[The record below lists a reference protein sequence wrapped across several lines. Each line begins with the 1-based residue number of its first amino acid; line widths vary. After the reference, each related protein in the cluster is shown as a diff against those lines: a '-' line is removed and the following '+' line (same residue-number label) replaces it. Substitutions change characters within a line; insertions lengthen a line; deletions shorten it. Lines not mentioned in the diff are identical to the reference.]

1 MLWQGPAIVG
11 TDRLARRVD
20 RLARRRAWAPPDGVP
35 SLGGES
41 REEFLQGCNGWYMS
55 DKGQDMP
62 CRIIE
67 PSCQGGQSALV
78 RFWCKEKTVPWSKLT
93 QVVAAEGHA
102 VGRTEKQEQN
112 KAQLDKLQGQEAS
125 AAATAFHAECD
136 RHYVSKAGTVT
147 PCKMLS
153 SKSGRSEVM
162 FANGKA
168 SVCSAQL
175 SWRQAPAAAKR
186 SEQQARE
193 QQAKKQAAVEASATV
208 QRQKEGQRTAL
219 LEQASAVQVTEAE
232 VSAVLHD
239 PRYRQ
244 AGLTKGAAQQI
255 AQMKRDSSRA
265 HQERR
270 QGEEQYQT
278 ALVEKGREQME
289 GWEQGVADGG
299 DKVDKM
305 RQLGL
310 AWEAVLAPSATGK
323 PPSAKKAAGRVRCLA
338 EQTAR
343 AAGTTMA
350 AAVGAVINTEVVNWQ
365 HGVQCIRERAQPSS
379 KSLVAAVADL
389 AEQLSTGAQ
398 CERQLGEVL
407 CASVRRQQQA
417 AHVAQVKAAQ
427 VAQVKDAW
435 DKQVFHAVKVA
446 LKVKGSTEAAPTHA
460 VGDTGA
466 APSLFPSN
474 GLSVEVLKGSLR
486 PGRAKLM
493 HSASTHQITS
503 KGGAALQFTL
513 GDQDETEFRHEFQ
526 VTEGGATPAILGV
539 DFWAA
544 HAAKFDFTHRV
555 IELQANGKT
564 VKVPFTIGD
573 EDVDERY
580 RQCTV
585 QRTWWCHHDRHTCSR
600 AL

>member
-1 MLWQGPAIVG
+1 MA
-11 TDRLARRVD
+11 
-20 RLARRRAWAPPDGVP
+20 
-35 SLGGES
+35 SLGGEN
-41 REEFLQGCNGWYMS
+41 REEFLQGCNGWYKS

-102 VGRTEKQEQN
+102 VGRTEKQKQN
-112 KAQLDKLQGQEAS
+112 KAQLDKLQGQAAS
-125 AAATAFHAECD
+125 AAAMAFHEECD
-136 RHYVSKAGTVT
+136 RHYTSKAGTVT

-162 FANGKA
+162 FANGRA

-193 QQAKKQAAVEASATV
+193 QQAKKQATVEASATV
-208 QRQKEGQRTAL
+208 QRQRERQRTAL

-278 ALVEKGREQME
+278 ALVEKGKEQME
-289 GWEQGVADGG
+289 GWEQEVADEGN
-299 DKVDKM
+299 KATKM

-310 AWEAVLAPSATGK
+310 AWEAVLAPSVTGK
-323 PPSAKKAAGRVRCLA
+323 PLSAKKAAGRVRCLA

-365 HGVQCIRERAQPSS
+365 HGVQCIREQAQPSK

-398 CERQLGEVL
+398 CEAQLGEVL
-407 CASVRRQQQA
+407 CASVARSHQAEALRQKQESAGSVLCRGCGGATTAGLHAQGHCRHRATEGQQRQRTRYGWWKQGQSRSRSSWRRQQRRPSPGC
-417 AHVAQVKAAQ
+417 KACR
-427 VAQVKDAW
+427 
-435 DKQVFHAVKVA
+435 
-446 LKVKGSTEAAPTHA
+446 S
-460 VGDTGA
+460 
-466 APSLFPSN
+466 
-474 GLSVEVLKGSLR
+474 R
-486 PGRAKLM
+486 PGRL
-493 HSASTHQITS
+493 
-503 KGGAALQFTL
+503 
-513 GDQDETEFRHEFQ
+513 
-526 VTEGGATPAILGV
+526 
-539 DFWAA
+539 
-544 HAAKFDFTHRV
+544 
-555 IELQANGKT
+555 
-564 VKVPFTIGD
+564 
-573 EDVDERY
+573 Y
-580 RQCTV
+580 RQGRGC
-585 QRTWWCHHDRHTCSR
+585 QGKRANEACGSRGNRTHGE
-600 AL
+600 